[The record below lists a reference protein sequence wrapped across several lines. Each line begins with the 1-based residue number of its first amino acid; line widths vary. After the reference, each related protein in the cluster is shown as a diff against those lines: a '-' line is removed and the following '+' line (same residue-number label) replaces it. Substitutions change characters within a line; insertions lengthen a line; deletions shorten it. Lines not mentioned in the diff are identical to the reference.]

1 MASYSSILDLLP
13 DLHHSQTA
21 ILLLRHCFS
30 YCRAVYI
37 MRTVPP
43 SLFESAATKFDAK
56 IRACFESVLGT
67 SLRPNGWIQTQL
79 STSLGGFGLRSV
91 KLHAPGA
98 FLASVNLNS
107 HISDSAATELKPFT
121 NVALEELQKSTGSNP
136 SEDKTQKEHSE
147 NIDKA
152 LHQKLSTESSPTD
165 LKRLASVVRPHADAW
180 IQAPPSRGLGLFF
193 TDAEFRTAC
202 LRWLGEN
209 ITPTAST
216 CLACN
221 ESNSPKASHTLR
233 CRRNGDIIARHNGL
247 RDRIAAFA
255 SSACL
260 EPVKE
265 KAGLLGDVPGQ
276 RPADIFLPRLFNGLP
291 TAIDVAVTCPLQERF
306 KNDAN
311 PAERYAAE
319 TKHNKYDNGFV
330 GTNIEFVAAVVE
342 TFGGW
347 NEEGEATIREI
358 IRRAAKRLITTPAPY
373 INTCWQQLSC
383 FLQIMNS
390 RATLNRIPP
399 PPERQC

>member
-1 MASYSSILDLLP
+1 M
-13 DLHHSQTA
+13 
-21 ILLLRHCFS
+21 
-30 YCRAVYI
+30 
-37 MRTVPP
+37 
-43 SLFESAATKFDAK
+43 
-56 IRACFESVLGT
+56 
-67 SLRPNGWIQTQL
+67 
-79 STSLGGFGLRSV
+79 

-98 FLASVNLNS
+98 FLASVNLNNL
-107 HISDSAATELKPFT
+107 ISDSTEAELKQF
-121 NVALEELQKSTGSNP
+121 VDAASEELQKSTGTKP
-136 SEDKTQKEHSE
+136 APDMTQKEHSKL
-147 NIDKA
+147 IDKQ
-152 LHQKLSTESSPTD
+152 LLEKLTAESSPTD
-165 LKRLASVVRPHADAW
+165 RKRLASVVRPHADAW

-193 TDAEFRTAC
+193 TDAEFRTSC
-202 LRWLGEN
+202 FRWLGEN

-221 ESNSPKASHTLR
+221 QPNSPQASHTLR
-233 CRRNGDIIARHNGL
+233 CRRNGDMIARHNGL

-265 KAGLLGDVPGQ
+265 KSGLLGEVPGQ
-276 RPADIFLPRLFNGLP
+276 RPADIFIPRLFNGLP

-311 PAERYAAE
+311 PAQKYAEE
-319 TKHNKYDNGFV
+319 TKHNKYDNGFN

-347 NEEGEATIREI
+347 NEEGERTIGEI
-358 IRRAAKRLITTPAPY
+358 IRRAAKRLITVPGPFVS
-373 INTCWQQLSC
+373 TCWQQLSC

-399 PPERQC
+399 PPESHC